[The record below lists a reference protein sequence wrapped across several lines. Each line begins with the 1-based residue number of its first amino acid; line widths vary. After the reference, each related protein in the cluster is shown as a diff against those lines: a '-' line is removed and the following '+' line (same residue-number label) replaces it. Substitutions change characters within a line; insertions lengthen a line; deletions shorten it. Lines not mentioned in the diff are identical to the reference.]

1 MPAAAAL
8 LGCAA
13 VTAVGPV
20 AELRVVAPVLAGKDE
35 ALTNGAANVALLAA
49 VSLPIAEAANV
60 LLSSAPGGWMYQGSS
75 PIPPPEVFVGA
86 ALKGLGVA
94 VMLLMVLKSMKPRSL
109 RKPELVPMES
119 ALRMAEPN
127 LGSMSA
133 HYASHG

>member
-1 MPAAAAL
+1 VPAAAL
-8 LGCAA
+8 LGCAT
-13 VTAVGPV
+13 VTAVGSV
-20 AELRVVAPVLAGKDE
+20 AKVRVVAPVLAGKDE

-60 LLSSAPGGWMYQGSS
+60 LLSAPGGWMYQGSS

-94 VMLLMVLKSMKPRSL
+94 VMMLMVLKSMKPRSL

-133 HYASHG
+133 QYTSHG